1 MIDPR
6 FANAGGV
13 SLVPG
18 YGAQQVPVQY
28 HHHRHHRHHK
38 HKVRNDASPI
48 SLDESIH
55 KVDHGHYQQ
64 YQQQQQQQQQHHQ
77 QQQQQHH
84 QQQHHHHHF
93 QQSKHLNLN
102 LN

>member
-6 FANAGGV
+6 FAAPGGIPIA
-13 SLVPG
+13 PG
-18 YGAQQVPVQY
+18 YGAQQVPAQY

-55 KVDHGHYQQ
+55 KVEHGHR
-64 YQQQQQQQQQHHQ
+64 
-77 QQQQQHH
+77 
-84 QQQHHHHHF
+84 HHHF
-93 QQSKHLNLN
+93 QQSKASP
-102 LN
+102 